1 MAIKAGD
8 WATLWERMGD
18 AAPCYDWQRYLE
30 TFSCVSEAMQGIRKQ
45 EPRGEYGEATIVGGT
60 IVGRFF
66 GGWAGYDAGVARSWL
81 WMLLGVPEGEAR
93 SRQRLPTTRQVLDAL
108 ARYEDPS

>member
-8 WATLWERMGD
+8 WDTLWERMGD
-18 AAPCYDWQRYLE
+18 AAPCYHWRRYLE

-45 EPRGEYGEATIVGGT
+45 EPRGEYPEGT
-60 IVGRFF
+60 IVGRFA
-66 GGWAGYDAGVARSWL
+66 GMWPGYDAGEARAWL
-81 WMLLGVPEGEAR
+81 WRLLGVPERKAR
-93 SRQRLPTTRQVLDAL
+93 SRQRLPTTQQVLDAL